1 MRPPRIPW
9 VILLTACCATTAA
22 LNHRDSADVQGNE
35 SAVRLP
41 NQPDSFRFAV
51 LGDAG
56 TGQKAQYELADQMA
70 ALHDR
75 FNYDIVLLLGGNLHG
90 SERPQN
96 FRSKFELPYKRLL
109 DQGVKFYASL
119 GNEDAREQTSY
130 KPFNM
135 AGDLYYTFSPRP
147 GIQFFALEST
157 YLTPEQVA
165 WLETELK
172 GSRNDWK
179 IAFFHHPIYSSGR
192 RHGSNTQLRR
202 VLEPLFQRYNVSVV
216 FSAHDNIYERIKTQT
231 DIAYF
236 VAGSGGM
243 LHPGGID
250 PASGLTA
257 SGFDTDLAFMA
268 TEIIGDQMYF
278 NVIARGGQTVDSGV
292 VPRHK
297 PMSERLRPN

>member
-1 MRPPRIPW
+1 MRRPRIPS
-9 VILLTACCATTAA
+9 VILLTACCTTTAP
-22 LNHRDSADVQGNE
+22 LNPRGTADAQGNE

-41 NQPDSFRFAV
+41 NKAGSFRFAV

-56 TGQKAQYELADQMA
+56 TGEKAQYELADQMA

-75 FNYDIVLLLGGNLHG
+75 FKYHTVLLLGGNLHG
-90 SERPQN
+90 SERPQDV
-96 FRSKFELPYKRLL
+96 RSRFEVPYKRLL

-119 GNEDAREQTSY
+119 GNEDAREQRFY

-135 AGDLYYTFSPRP
+135 AGNLYYTFSPRP

-157 YLTPEQVA
+157 YMDPDQIA

-192 RHGSNTQLRR
+192 RHGSDAALRR
-202 VLEPLFQRYNVSVV
+202 VLEPPFQRYNVSVV
-216 FSAHDNIYERIKTQT
+216 FSARDNIYERIKTQK

-243 LHPGGID
+243 LSPGGID

-268 TEIIGDQMYF
+268 AEIIGDQMYF

-292 VPRHK
+292 VPRNK
-297 PMSERLRPN
+297 AMPERLRPN